1 MEKKLR
7 RNLLFCLLGLALGIV
22 LALVG
27 NYFYDRSS
35 TNESC
40 MACHFHPEAADSW
53 KQSYHYNNPSGTKVD
68 CVQCHLPPEGN
79 FAPFKAKAKIGIKDV
94 WSALTK
100 KKEDIDWESKK
111 ELEHATR
118 IVYNSSCLECH
129 VNLYPTGISDEGIVA
144 HLYYDENAE
153 KLNLQCISCHLD
165 AGHFNPNYSHSKM
178 TGVPVSSAN
187 TEIYTTLAEVT
198 SFENFTETVP
208 GTSAAIRMVAV
219 PGGKFTIGSPSGEQF
234 RAGDE
239 GPQKEIEVSP
249 FFMSEVEI
257 TWDQY
262 WAFYGETM
270 SEGRTPPET
279 VYANNARWELDAI
292 SGPTPPFGNPDQG
305 WGMGDRPA
313 LTMTHYAA
321 ETFCEWLS
329 LKTGKKYRLPT
340 EAEWEYA
347 ARGGSETPYFF
358 EGSPKQF
365 SERGFWRHFSKPD
378 TALIASSIIYQG
390 NSKGRTAEPTQV
402 RANPFGLKN
411 MNGNVLEY
419 CSDWYAPDAY
429 AQLED
434 GALDPKGPSE
444 GEEHVVRGGMYA
456 DDAADVRSASRRHT
470 EHDAWLR
477 TDPQNPKSIWWY
489 SDIKGV
495 GFRVVCEVPEALKR

>member
-1 MEKKLR
+1 MNQWDGMEKKLR
-7 RNLLFCLLGLALGIV
+7 KNLLFCLLGLALGIV

-79 FAPFKAKAKIGIKDV
+79 FAHFKAKAKIGIKDV

-178 TGVPVSSAN
+178 TGVPVSSTN

-219 PGGKFTIGSPSGEQF
+219 PGGKFTIGSPSVEQF

-270 SEGRTPPET
+270 SEGRIDPD
-279 VYANNARWELDAI
+279 VVRAHNARPDIDAV

-321 ETFCEWLS
+321 EVFCRWLS
-329 LKTGKKYRLPT
+329 LRTGRHYRLPT

-347 ARGGSETPYFF
+347 ARGGTDGAYFF
-358 EGSPKQF
+358 DGKIRKFAKDTTVIGGYVIYALNSRNRTQEPS
-365 SERGFWRHFSKPD
+365 RVKP
-378 TALIASSIIYQG
+378 
-390 NSKGRTAEPTQV
+390 
-402 RANPFGLKN
+402 NPFGLKN
-411 MNGNVLEY
+411 MLGNVMEY
-419 CSDWYAPDAY
+419 CSDWYAEDAY
-429 AQLED
+429 AQLRD
-434 GALDPKGPSE
+434 GEKDPQGPAT
-444 GEEHVVRGGMYA
+444 GTEHVVRGGFYA
-456 DDAADVRSASRRHT
+456 DAAGRVRSAARSHTRH
-470 EHDAWLR
+470 DDWLR
-477 TDPQNPKSIWWY
+477 TDPQIPKSIWWY
-489 SDIKGV
+489 SDVKGI
-495 GFRVVCEVPEALKR
+495 GFRVVCDVPEGIN